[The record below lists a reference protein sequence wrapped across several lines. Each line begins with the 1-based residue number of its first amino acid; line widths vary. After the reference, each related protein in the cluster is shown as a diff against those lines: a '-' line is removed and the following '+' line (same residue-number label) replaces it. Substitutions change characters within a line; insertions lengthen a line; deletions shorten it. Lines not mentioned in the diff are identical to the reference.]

1 MYEDIIKDIRK
12 RCRLGMN
19 GVTSTSMREK
29 GLNYKLNF
37 GLNIPQIKQLASHY
51 KPDKKLAEALW
62 DEETRELKILATLLY
77 PVNDFSPETADKW
90 VFSIP
95 NQEIREQLC
104 INLLQH
110 TSFASKLAQELS
122 NSPDE
127 NIRITGYWLLAR
139 MLIINKITNS
149 ITPTDSFK
157 YLFSDLTSETYSVKN
172 ASLLALKHLGR
183 QSKEEATKI
192 LNKISSYKTD
202 ADPVKHEI
210 YESLTFE
217 FEFHHR

>member
-51 KPDKKLAEALW
+51 KPDKKLAETLW
-62 DEETRELKILATLLY
+62 KEETRELKILATLLY

-122 NSPDE
+122 NSPDK
-127 NIRITGYWLLAR
+127 NTRITGYWLLAR

-202 ADPVKHEI
+202 ADPVKQEI
-210 YESLTFE
+210 YESLSFE
-217 FEFHHR
+217 YEFHHR